1 MAKTTKK
8 TTKEK
13 APKTQ
18 KKMVPTLSDDDYDDP
33 ILVNEKNEIIYN
45 PDDEIKRIMESTDF
59 NIAEN
64 LLDDDV
70 KEGLEYIKTLGQVAN
85 ELPNDYAAASEFV
98 ETKIEEINEIK
109 EKLNTNKKNVSTFD
123 FSTFW
128 NGVTY

>member
-1 MAKTTKK
+1 MVKTVKK
-8 TTKEK
+8 ATKEK

-18 KKMVPTLSDDDYDDP
+18 KKKVPTLSNDDDDP

-45 PDDEIKRIMESTDF
+45 PEEEIKRIMNSTDF
-59 NIAEN
+59 DITEN

-70 KEGLEYIKTLGQVAN
+70 KEGLEYIKTLSQVTN
-85 ELPNDYAAASEFV
+85 EFPNDYAAASEYV
-98 ETKIEEINEIK
+98 ETKMEEINEIK
-109 EKLNTNKKNVSTFD
+109 EKLNTNKKNVTPFD